1 MILIEANI
9 NIKTQ
14 EFYFFNLYVSS
25 YFLQGLLT
33 SKPVRIPIYDYKE
46 RILMPRLV
54 LRMSVCG
61 RGWFGIL
68 FTPTTG
74 IRKPISLFQFGNM
87 LFSYLLP

>member
-54 LRMSVCG
+54 LRVAYECVCE
-61 RGWFGIL
+61 RMVWHSLHPNNRNKETNIF
-68 FTPTTG
+68 
-74 IRKPISLFQFGNM
+74 ISIW
-87 LFSYLLP
+87 